1 RRARQLGRL
10 GGRDGTAQHQS
21 DRHRPRRRR
30 HALPGALALHTA
42 AEEAPRGRLPGRGGP
57 ARSPTGRAAGTMTR
71 QLAILLGAFAIGT
84 AIAAALG
91 AVSFGVALGIG
102 QLCFAATLVWVL
114 LRD

>member
-1 RRARQLGRL
+1 
-10 GGRDGTAQHQS
+10 
-21 DRHRPRRRR
+21 
-30 HALPGALALHTA
+30 
-42 AEEAPRGRLPGRGGP
+42 
-57 ARSPTGRAAGTMTR
+57 MTR

-102 QLCFAATLVWVL
+102 QLCFAAALVWVL